1 MRRIKAGWGDRTLQI
16 LNAMALGAMA
26 LVTCF
31 PFYYVLIVS
40 LSEPSE
46 FLQRR
51 WMLFPN
57 HWSLD
62 SYYYLLSAKAFVRS
76 VSNSAFLAVVGTA
89 LSLVVTSMLAYALS
103 RRRMRGRRKVLVLV
117 LITILFS
124 PGIIPAY
131 MLVRQIGLINSIW
144 SLIIPALA
152 NGWSVL
158 LMKAFFEQI
167 PAELDESASIDG
179 SNELRTWFTIIL
191 PLSMPAL
198 AAFGLF
204 YAVVYWNQFFSAL
217 IYLND
222 PSKWPIQVLLQ
233 NMLISASNTDL
244 EAFDVSTQPP
254 PSEMLK
260 MAAVMVAT
268 VPILIVYPFLQKH
281 FAKGAMI
288 GSIKG

>member
-204 YAVVYWNQFFSAL
+204 YAVGYWNQFFSAL

>member
-1 MRRIKAGWGDRTLQI
+1 
-16 LNAMALGAMA
+16 MALGAMA

-204 YAVVYWNQFFSAL
+204 YAVGYWNQFFSAL